1 LLITEGVRLI
11 EISNGLSIALMLS
24 IRKIG
29 VIGRTYRHL
38 NRYRRILAIL
48 FKFGFGDLLEMLKID
63 QYIEVGLQMISKK
76 RAVRLERLTKPQG
89 LRMAFEELG
98 PTYIKLGQILSTRP
112 DLIPM
117 DFIQELSKLQDH
129 VPAFPFEQVR
139 KVIESE
145 FDQPLE
151 NLFDHLDEEP
161 LASASIGQVHRAVLK
176 DGEAVAVKFQRP
188 GIRKIIEVDL
198 EIMLHLATLAE
209 RHIEELALHR
219 PVKIVEEFARTLEKE
234 IDYKTEA
241 TNMERAA
248 RHFLD
253 DPHVYIPKVFRQ
265 ATTSRVLTTE
275 FIEGIKISDLERL
288 ESAGLDRKIITARGA
303 DLVLKQIFDHC
314 FFHADP
320 HPGNIFVLPDNVI
333 CLLDF
338 GMAGIVDRQTRDDFV
353 DLMESIVNQN
363 EVRAAQVLLKLTYRE
378 KEPDKRKLEREVADF
393 MGRHLYKPLKDIEL
407 GKLLQQLLELATSFR
422 LRIPSDIFLMMKAL
436 STVEGVGRM
445 LDPEFDMIARATP
458 FITRVKLERF
468 KPERIAD
475 DVYDLGYHLLQFLRQ
490 FPVQLLDLANSIR
503 QEKLRLQI
511 EHRGLENMLGT
522 HDRISNRISFSII
535 IAALIIGSALI
546 VISETPPLVYGIS
559 LIGIILFFA
568 AAIMGIWLLVAILKK
583 GKL

>member
-1 LLITEGVRLI
+1 
-11 EISNGLSIALMLS
+11 MLS

-38 NRYRRILAIL
+38 NRYRQILTIL
-48 FKFGFGDLLEMLKID
+48 FKYGFGDLLEMLRID

-76 RAVRLERLTKPQG
+76 RPVRIGRLTKPQG

-117 DFIQELSKLQDH
+117 EFIKELSKLQDN
-129 VPAFPFEQVR
+129 VPAFAFEQVR
-139 KVIESE
+139 QTIRTE
-145 FDQPLE
+145 FDCSPE
-151 NLFDHLDEEP
+151 ELFDHLDDEP

-176 DGEAVAVKFQRP
+176 DGEVVAVKFQRP
-188 GIRKIIEVDL
+188 GIRKIIEIDL

-209 RHIEELALHR
+209 RHIEELSFHR

-248 RHFLD
+248 SHFLK
-253 DPHVYIPKVFRQ
+253 DPYVYIPKVFRE
-265 ATTSRVLTTE
+265 ATTPRVLTTE
-275 FIEGIKISDLERL
+275 FIDGIKISNIDALEA
-288 ESAGLDRKIITARGA
+288 AGLDRKIITARGA
-303 DLVLKQIFDHC
+303 DLVLKQVFDHC

-320 HPGNIFVLPDNVI
+320 HPGNIFVLPGNVI

-353 DLMESIVNQN
+353 DLLESIVNRN
-363 EVRAAQVLLKLTYRE
+363 EARAAQVLLKLTYRE
-378 KEPDKRKLEREVADF
+378 VEPDRRQLERDVADF

-407 GKLLQQLLELATSFR
+407 GKLLHQLLELATDFR
-422 LRIPSDIFLMMKAL
+422 LRIPADIFLMMKAL

-445 LDPEFDMIARATP
+445 LDPEFDMIARSTP

-468 KPERIAD
+468 KPERIVN
-475 DVYDLGYHLLQFLRQ
+475 DVYDLGYQLLQFLRQ
-490 FPVQLLDLANSIR
+490 FPNQMLELTNLIR

-511 EHRGLENMLGT
+511 EHRGLETMLVT
-522 HDRISNRISFSII
+522 HDRISNRISFSIL

-559 LIGIILFFA
+559 LIGILLFFA
-568 AAIMGIWLLVAILKK
+568 AAIMGIWLLVAILRK
-583 GKL
+583 GRL